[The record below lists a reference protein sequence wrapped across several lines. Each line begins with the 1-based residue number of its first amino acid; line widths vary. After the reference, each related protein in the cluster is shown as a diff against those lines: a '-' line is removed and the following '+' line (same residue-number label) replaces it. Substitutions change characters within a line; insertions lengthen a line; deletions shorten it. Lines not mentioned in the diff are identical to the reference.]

1 VEGVAGVREDAV
13 EEAVTL
19 RIRTVDVERITRRA
33 MMSDRRK
40 PSIRVDKDDS
50 TRAVAEAVR
59 MAMVDSM
66 RGAAISVLRKFSC
79 FL

>member
-1 VEGVAGVREDAV
+1 MVGVREDAV
-13 EEAVTL
+13 EEAVIL
-19 RIRTVDVERITRRA
+19 RIRTVDVERTTRRA

-40 PSIRVDKDDS
+40 PSIRVDRDDS
-50 TRAVAEAVR
+50 TQAAVEAVQI
-59 MAMVDSM
+59 AMVDLM

>member
-1 VEGVAGVREDAV
+1 MVGVREDAV

-19 RIRTVDVERITRRA
+19 RIRTVDVERTTRRA
-33 MMSDRRK
+33 TMSARRK

-50 TRAVAEAVR
+50 TRAAAEVVQ
-59 MAMVDSM
+59 MAMVASM
-66 RGAAISVLRKFSC
+66 RGAVISVLRKFSC